1 MAGSMTLEAIVGA
14 VARVHRDRVP
24 STPSLRPREV
34 RRLHCA
40 GAARPRTPRQA
51 AGASRLNLRA
61 GALPL
66 DPKGKPARAHRLTR
80 MPLVCS
86 GLHTDNG
93 GMIRSHFSCTGSLCR
108 RGLGG
113 TGVGSLNRGRG
124 GDAPRRIYLN
134 DRCRWAGSRGRR
146 APQARAR
153 TAKHPAAL
161 PGRAGQSN
169 NR

>member
-1 MAGSMTLEAIVGA
+1 MSGSMTLEAIVGA

-40 GAARPRTPRQA
+40 GAARPRTPRLA
-51 AGASRLNLRA
+51 AGASLLNLRA

-93 GMIRSHFSCTGSLCR
+93 GMTRSRSSVYWMMCR
-108 RGLGG
+108 RGARG
-113 TGVGSLNRGRG
+113 TGRVPLVGGAGATRPERTWPR
-124 GDAPRRIYLN
+124 PRRCPRQWSGRYRLEYLETGVCDNLIY
-134 DRCRWAGSRGRR
+134 D
-146 APQARAR
+146 
-153 TAKHPAAL
+153 
-161 PGRAGQSN
+161 
-169 NR
+169 